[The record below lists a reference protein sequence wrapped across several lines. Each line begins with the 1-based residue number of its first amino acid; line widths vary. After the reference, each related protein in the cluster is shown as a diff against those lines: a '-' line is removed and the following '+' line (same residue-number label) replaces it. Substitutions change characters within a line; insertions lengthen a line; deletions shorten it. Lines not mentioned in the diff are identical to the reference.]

1 MEFTPARTIGFAT
14 IVCLVCA
21 VLVSSAAVGLKERQ
35 KENEALDRQKKV
47 LDVAGLLKPWCKKVD
62 TDQQTKDSS
71 KPKNCREVEPGQET
85 PKPPP
90 STPEGLKKLYE
101 ERVQPTLYS
110 LLKDKDGC
118 QGIDVS
124 TYDQIKAS
132 KDSTMSKLAPAGNK
146 AKVQRVP
153 NCGLMYKI
161 TSVKD
166 KNTIETIIIPVEG
179 KGLWSTLYGFIAL
192 DTNGIDIKGLTFY
205 KHAETPGL
213 GGEVDNPKWKAKWV
227 GKKAFK
233 SGSTKPALY
242 VQKGVAKNEYSVD
255 GLSGA
260 TLTSNGV
267 THLLQF
273 WLDTDRFGSYF
284 SKQKGS
290 GS

>member
-47 LDVAGLLKPWCKKVD
+47 LDVAGLLSDAIASNPEELKKVYAD
-62 TDQQTKDSS
+62 
-71 KPKNCREVEPGQET
+71 
-85 PKPPP
+85 
-90 STPEGLKKLYE
+90 
-101 ERVQPTLYS
+101 RVKPTLHS

-118 QGIDVS
+118 KGVEVNA
-124 TYDQIKAS
+124 YDQIKAS
-132 KDSTMSKLAPAGNK
+132 KDPATSATAPAGNR

-153 NCGLMYKI
+153 NCGLLYEI
-161 TSVKD
+161 TSAKD
-166 KNTIETIIIPVEG
+166 KSKVETAIIPVEG

-192 DTNGIDIKGLTFY
+192 DTNGVDIKGLTFY

-233 SGSTKPALY
+233 SGSPDPALY
-242 VQKGVAKNEYSVD
+242 VQKGVAKDEYSVD

-273 WLDTDRFGSYF
+273 WLGKDRFGSYF